1 MRSYPAAV
9 LGAGVSGEGVCELL
23 KSLDWDYRVYDEQGR
38 VFDQEEACSC
48 SIVISSP
55 GFHSKHPWKLLAQR
69 YGKRVLSEVDF
80 SGYFIKSKIIGI
92 TGTNGKTSVTSFL
105 THLWKA
111 IGRNAMSAGNI
122 GYPLSRSVIN
132 EKTNS
137 TIFLEISSFQAED
150 MASIKLESLLWT
162 NIDTDHID
170 YHGSMEKYF
179 RAKANLMRFTESN
192 KIFVGQ
198 CVVDYAKEIN
208 FKLPKEINVVSNKID
223 FLDNNEDSNFFT
235 TQPQRLNLSLIRAF
249 LKKQNVNSRELAGA
263 LRSYFPEPHR
273 LQRLEI
279 INDVTFWDDSKA
291 TNFASAIAACR
302 NFKGNVLWIGGGKNK
317 GGCIE
322 ELAQKIKPLIKKA
335 FLIGESGKVLGKIFK
350 RIGMPYS
357 LCNSL
362 EHAVKQAFLEAS
374 AMSNILLSPGFS
386 SFDTF
391 KNYQERGNLFQ
402 KFVSEIRA
410 FHNLNITHKI
420 A

>member
-1 MRSYPAAV
+1 
-9 LGAGVSGEGVCELL
+9 
-23 KSLDWDYRVYDEQGR
+23 
-38 VFDQEEACSC
+38 
-48 SIVISSP
+48 
-55 GFHSKHPWKLLAQR
+55 
-69 YGKRVLSEVDF
+69 
-80 SGYFIKSKIIGI
+80 
-92 TGTNGKTSVTSFL
+92 
-105 THLWKA
+105 
-111 IGRNAMSAGNI
+111 
-122 GYPLSRSVIN
+122 
-132 EKTNS
+132 
-137 TIFLEISSFQAED
+137 
-150 MASIKLESLLWT
+150 
-162 NIDTDHID
+162 
-170 YHGSMEKYF
+170 MEKYF